1 MLGVEKSTV
10 VDEVELDD
18 EAATLVVP
26 VRPRKG
32 ARGRC
37 GSCQW
42 RCNEVRI
49 LGRKRGQ
56 R

>member
-1 MLGVEKSTV
+1 MNGERGTACAIAPYGVGLLGVEKSTV

-37 GSCQW
+37 G
-42 RCNEVRI
+42 
-49 LGRKRGQ
+49 
-56 R
+56 